1 MTIQYDN
8 LLARLRGV
16 RKTHPRPGIERSH
29 RALCPCHQSFGPVKG
44 RSPSL
49 SIAESSSGTIL
60 IHCHGGCAK
69 QDITDSLGI
78 DLSDLFPSLREGAPG
93 AGNGGPA
100 NWMSVASLT
109 HDVER
114 AVARL
119 YAFRTPDSL
128 FELGGA
134 LDRLRVAAREAMRG
148 GAK

>member
-1 MTIQYDN
+1 
-8 LLARLRGV
+8 
-16 RKTHPRPGIERSH
+16 
-29 RALCPCHQSFGPVKG
+29 
-44 RSPSL
+44 
-49 SIAESSSGTIL
+49 
-60 IHCHGGCAK
+60 
-69 QDITDSLGI
+69 
-78 DLSDLFPSLREGAPG
+78 
-93 AGNGGPA
+93 
-100 NWMSVASLT
+100 MSVASLT